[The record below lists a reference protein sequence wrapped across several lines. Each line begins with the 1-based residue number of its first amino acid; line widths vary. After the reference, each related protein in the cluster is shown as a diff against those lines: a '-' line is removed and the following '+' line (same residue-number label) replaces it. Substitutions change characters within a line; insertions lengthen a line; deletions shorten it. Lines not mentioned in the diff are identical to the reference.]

1 MMKKFLTIL
10 LALVFVPGC
19 GRDPDPRFSTP
30 EKTAQVIAD
39 AVKKDSYEDFYECV
53 AQAERKKLNE
63 TMFGDFVD
71 AWSGKFDVL
80 ESTKTMEGKGA
91 VLKLRMYYNPG
102 RGLDGAK
109 SSDIETR
116 WVLEDGEWKIEFT
129 TGEKLHPLIPDEEGE
144 AE

>member
-1 MMKKFLTIL
+1 MKKFLTIL

-80 ESTKTMEGKGA
+80 ESTKIMEGKSA
-91 VLKLRMYYNPG
+91 VLRLRMYYNPG
-102 RGLDGAK
+102 RGPGGIENK
-109 SSDIETR
+109 VIETR
-116 WVLEDGEWKIEFT
+116 WVLEDGEWKVEFT
-129 TGEKLHPLIPDEEGE
+129 TGEKLHPVKPVEEQE
-144 AE
+144 TE